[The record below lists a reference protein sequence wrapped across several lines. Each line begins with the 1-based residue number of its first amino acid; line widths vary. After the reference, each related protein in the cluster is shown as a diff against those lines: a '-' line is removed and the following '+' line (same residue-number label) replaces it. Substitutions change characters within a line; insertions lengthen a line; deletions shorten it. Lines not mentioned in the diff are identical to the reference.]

1 MEAEIDE
8 TFAAEPFLRRYE
20 LLKTDASALA
30 RLEREGRAAYAN
42 VHDPAWWDQA
52 TPAQFIAA
60 WDAATVLGHD
70 PAAAAALQELRA
82 GIYHRIDLLEWV
94 CRSNPDTLA
103 VQEFAPTQGL
113 APGSYDIRDLTAEA
127 VKAVDATTQ
136 ADPKR
141 VLVEVYAKPD
151 PTPVPTATFSCRR
164 SMGPQRICDSIHFV
178 LNADPSAR
186 PEALAWTAAL
196 PPIGPDSRI
205 VIEDHAYRLIVYPAG
220 WAVDDDLVGWM
231 DTYLA
236 ANPPPGLGDTAGI
249 GGLFAGDTSPS
260 SRSPVTERLP
270 LRENYRDKL
279 TGFEGFAVA
288 RYSDRADNVKVCLT
302 RARADGKPEDAWF
315 DENRLERLE
324 GGTPPQPS
332 PRAGSPQHLTHLVG
346 ADFPGGPSPR
356 RSPPPRATTTHRP
369 PFEMPCFRGIARDE
383 GLGR

>member
-1 MEAEIDE
+1 METEIDE

-30 RLEREGRAAYAN
+30 RLERKGRAAYAH

-70 PAAAAALQELRA
+70 PAAAAALHELRA
-82 GIYHRIDLLEWV
+82 GIYQRIDLLEWV

-127 VKAVDATTQ
+127 VKAVDPTTQ

-186 PEALAWTAAL
+186 PDALAWTAAL

-205 VIEDHAYRLIVYPAG
+205 VIEDHAYRLIAYPAG

-249 GGLFAGDTSPS
+249 GGPLASDTSPS
-260 SRSPVTERLP
+260 SPSPVTERLP
-270 LRENYRDKL
+270 LRENYRDNL
-279 TGFEGFAVA
+279 TGFEGFATA

-302 RARADGKPEDAWF
+302 RAGADRKPEDAWF

-324 GGTPPQPS
+324 GGPLPQPS
-332 PRAGSPQHLTHLVG
+332 PSAGSPQHLTNLVG

-369 PFEMPCFRGIARDE
+369 PFQMPCFRGIARDE